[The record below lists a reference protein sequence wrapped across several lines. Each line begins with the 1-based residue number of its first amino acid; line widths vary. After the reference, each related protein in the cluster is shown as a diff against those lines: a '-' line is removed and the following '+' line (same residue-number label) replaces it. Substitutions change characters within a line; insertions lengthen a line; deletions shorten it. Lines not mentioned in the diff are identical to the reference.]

1 MSWTPNQ
8 VMGVVEMGEGSIA
21 VGSESV
27 SITSRGVKEI
37 GVRTD
42 DSVDEDRSAFF
53 DVWMPEYV
61 IWRVAGAVEDMERRE
76 RIYGSRCSR
85 FEWRAWIRGLQECV
99 NARVLGG
106 PSAVTENTASDT
118 AGEEARSEWG
128 TEGSPC
134 WRMLV

>member
-61 IWRVAGAVEDMERRE
+61 I
-76 RIYGSRCSR
+76 
-85 FEWRAWIRGLQECV
+85 
-99 NARVLGG
+99 
-106 PSAVTENTASDT
+106 
-118 AGEEARSEWG
+118 
-128 TEGSPC
+128 
-134 WRMLV
+134 